1 MADRIVIALGGN
13 ALGNTPSEQ
22 LEKIRAAAPHLVSL
36 IAEGYE
42 IIVTHGN
49 GPQVG
54 MISSAFSDGAKV
66 NKKIPAM
73 PLPECTAM
81 SEGLYRLPPSAG
93 NFVRAPKAQYALAR
107 VLDDNAGRG
116 R

>member
-13 ALGNTPSEQ
+13 ALGNTPAEQ

-49 GPQVG
+49 GPSGRHDLVRLLG
-54 MISSAFSDGAKV
+54 WR
-66 NKKIPAM
+66 
-73 PLPECTAM
+73 
-81 SEGLYRLPPSAG
+81 EGE
-93 NFVRAPKAQYALAR
+93 
-107 VLDDNAGRG
+107 
-116 R
+116 